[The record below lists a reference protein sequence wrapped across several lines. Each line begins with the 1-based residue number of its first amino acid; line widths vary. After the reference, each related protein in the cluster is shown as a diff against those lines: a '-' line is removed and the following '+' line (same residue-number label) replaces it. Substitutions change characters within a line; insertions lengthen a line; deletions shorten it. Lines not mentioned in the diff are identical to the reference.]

1 MDTRRK
7 LIVGLVCTVA
17 VMLVIVSGAAAAG
30 QTECNAT
37 YTNTTLRGGVVVN
50 AGDTCVLNNVTVNG
64 KLIVTGGSILVTNS
78 TINGGWSIT
87 GNVTAPGFMCGN
99 TINGGLNVHGVTSVV
114 TLAFGETNA
123 GCAGGTINGGASFRN
138 NPGAFVEV
146 DAYTVNGPLLISGN
160 AGGEVEG
167 TTVHGPARCQP
178 GIFNDGDGG
187 PNTYH
192 GPNHGCPA

>member
-1 MDTRRK
+1 EALRLPSDAVGMMTLLVADLRHICRAGRLEHLLEWRSGSSRRDAS
-7 LIVGLVCTVA
+7 GCT
-17 VMLVIVSGAAAAG
+17 
-30 QTECNAT
+30 T
-37 YTNTTLRGGVVVN
+37 
-50 AGDTCVLNNVTVNG
+50 AGDG
-64 KLIVTGGSILVTNS
+64 
-78 TINGGWSIT
+78 
-87 GNVTAPGFMCGN
+87 VTAPGFMCGN
-99 TINGGLNVHGVTSVV
+99 TINGGLKVHGVTSVV

-178 GIFNDGDGG
+178 GIVNDGDDG

-192 GPNHGCPA
+192 G